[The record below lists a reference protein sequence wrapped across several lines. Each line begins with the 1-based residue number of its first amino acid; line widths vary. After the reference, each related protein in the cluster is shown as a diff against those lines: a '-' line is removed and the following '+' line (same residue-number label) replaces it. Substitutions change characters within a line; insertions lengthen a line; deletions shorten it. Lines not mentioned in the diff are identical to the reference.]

1 MNEAKIAVAVGTAA
15 NCRYGPGRGC
25 AMQLTLGAFEAIE
38 IYERANKNG
47 NLGCLTGL

>member
-1 MNEAKIAVAVGTAA
+1 
-15 NCRYGPGRGC
+15 
-25 AMQLTLGAFEAIE
+25 MQLMTLGAFEAIE